1 MATEIQKLGD
11 RGEALVRRHFAC
23 LKCKRTGTLKPL
35 IKNFKCADIICDFC
49 GYLAQVKTT
58 NVTNIDK
65 FPSKVLG
72 AAWKPQKERMD
83 AGIYF
88 PLFVVLKNKN
98 KYSVFYLSSDLQT
111 EDMFIKRKPL
121 SASAKRAGWQGY
133 YFDGALLEKY
143 ISKIA

>member
-1 MATEIQKLGD
+1 MKTDKQKLGD
-11 RGEALVRRHFAC
+11 FGEDLIKRKFDC
-23 LKCKRTGTLKPL
+23 PKCKRPKTLKKLPP
-35 IKNFKCADIICDFC
+35 NFKCADIICDFC

>member
-1 MATEIQKLGD
+1 MKTDKQKLGD
-11 RGEALVRRHFAC
+11 FGENLIKRKFDC
-23 LKCKRTGTLKPL
+23 PKCKRPKTLKKLPP
-35 IKNFKCADIICDFC
+35 NFKCADIICDFC